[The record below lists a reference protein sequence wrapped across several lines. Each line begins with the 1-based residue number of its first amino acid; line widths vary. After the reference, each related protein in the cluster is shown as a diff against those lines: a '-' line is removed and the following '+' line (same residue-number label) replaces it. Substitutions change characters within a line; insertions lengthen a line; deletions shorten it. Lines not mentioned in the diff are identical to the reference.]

1 MWGPI
6 WVTSP
11 TDQTIWESLPQP
23 GQWLILL
30 GYLKDPVYENSP
42 QTIGELKAAFMAR
55 IRAIPRKE
63 CVRVIDNF
71 APRIRSALHAKVDIW
86 STFWRGNKIKTTK
99 TWKLKFLG
107 LNCYHIKLMWT
118 KNEGCLLSDV
128 EMAVSEMGCNHFR
141 RSALDAKVDI
151 WSAF

>member
-1 MWGPI
+1 MR
-6 WVTSP
+6 TKN
-11 TDQTIWESLPQP
+11 ESC
-23 GQWLILL
+23 LL
-30 GYLKDPVYENSP
+30 LDVE
-42 QTIGELKAAFMAR
+42 MAGS
-55 IRAIPRKE
+55 E
-63 CVRVIDNF
+63 MGCNHF
-71 APRIRSALHAKVDIW
+71 GRSALDAKVDIR

-99 TWKLKFLG
+99 TWELKFLG

-151 WSAF
+151 WSTF